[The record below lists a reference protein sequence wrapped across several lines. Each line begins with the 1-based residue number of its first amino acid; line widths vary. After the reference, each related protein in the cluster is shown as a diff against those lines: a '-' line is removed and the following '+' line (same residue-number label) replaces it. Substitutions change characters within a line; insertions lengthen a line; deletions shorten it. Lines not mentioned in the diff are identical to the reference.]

1 MPLALAAIAVALIA
15 VGSSAIATGA
25 LLALW
30 GFIATAAPVGWW
42 TWLSRTLPDDAESG
56 GGLMVAA
63 IQLAITLGASAGG
76 LMFDSSGYQATF
88 AVSATILCGSAVV
101 AFIAS
106 RRAAATG
113 RPEAWS
119 EAHATA

>member
-1 MPLALAAIAVALIA
+1 MAVSLLFVGQFALFTYLRPFLETVTGVSVSALSLILLALGLSGLAGTYLICFVVKTRLYGLLVAMPLALAAIAVALIA

-56 GGLMVAA
+56 GGLM
-63 IQLAITLGASAGG
+63 
-76 LMFDSSGYQATF
+76 
-88 AVSATILCGSAVV
+88 
-101 AFIAS
+101 
-106 RRAAATG
+106 
-113 RPEAWS
+113 
-119 EAHATA
+119 